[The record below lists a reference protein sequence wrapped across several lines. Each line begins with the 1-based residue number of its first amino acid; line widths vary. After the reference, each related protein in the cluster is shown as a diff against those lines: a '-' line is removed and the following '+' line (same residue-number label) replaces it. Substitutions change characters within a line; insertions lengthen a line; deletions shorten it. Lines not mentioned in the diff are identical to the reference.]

1 MIPTTK
7 VDGEILERIRGHAEK
22 AWLNGKSHVRTSDR
36 ATKGMEDQLV
46 GQLGE
51 YALARYFGVEEQ
63 YFNRRLLIEE
73 QPYLGDGGS
82 DLPREQVDVK
92 TSLMRGSQNPERY
105 NLLVRPAER
114 HDGNIYVLALV
125 KSLVAPVHVLLV
137 GWCTE
142 ADLPSKPA
150 EKGIFEGAYRLP
162 ATKLR
167 PMRRDLLV

>member
-51 YALARYFGVEEQ
+51 YALARYFGVAEQ

-73 QPYLGDGGS
+73 QPYLGDGVS
-82 DLPREQVDVK
+82 
-92 TSLMRGSQNPERY
+92 
-105 NLLVRPAER
+105 
-114 HDGNIYVLALV
+114 
-125 KSLVAPVHVLLV
+125 
-137 GWCTE
+137 
-142 ADLPSKPA
+142 
-150 EKGIFEGAYRLP
+150 
-162 ATKLR
+162 
-167 PMRRDLLV
+167 